1 MEKFRK
7 LTEKL
12 ESFLKM
18 GLLVLSTDLALSR
31 IADTCGFGDY
41 LSFYEAYVKRFG
53 ISPSAAR
60 KTR

>member
-18 GLLVLSTDLALSR
+18 G
-31 IADTCGFGDY
+31 FP
-41 LSFYEAYVKRFG
+41 FYDCIIMRAG
-53 ISPSAAR
+53 Q
-60 KTR
+60 